1 MSVVMGGKVSIFQ
14 IHEKVYF
21 SQGKAMV
28 LLRSSN
34 VRIYHQVLE
43 YMSVYVVRV
52 IVSCRL

>member
-34 VRIYHQVLE
+34 VRIYHQVVE